1 MSHLIGANSFAE
13 MALAAGREVREWAF
27 LYRQRAHL
35 FHEASAYCRIKSL
48 ADFSAKD
55 EFLPFVEAGENGLE
69 AVAIRLVTPNHEF
82 LGFIQFEF

>member
-27 LYRQRAHL
+27 LYLQRAHL
-35 FHEASAYCRIKSL
+35 FHEASAHCRIESL
-48 ADFSAKD
+48 PDFSAED
-55 EFLPFVEAGENGLE
+55 EFLPFVEAGQNGLE
-69 AVAIRLVTPNHEF
+69 AVAVRFVTPNHEF